1 MSTTTSSTSLGEA
14 LTTVLEKIINAIAG
28 IIGGI
33 ADAVS
38 QYAGTIGTILVVA
51 GIAGLVVYTLFRH
64 VPFVRQVFGR
74 ILRF

>member
-1 MSTTTSSTSLGEA
+1 MSAPSLGDTLA
-14 LTTVLEKIINAIAG
+14 SVLQKIINAIAG

-51 GIAGLVVYTLFRH
+51 GIAGLVMYTLFRH
-64 VPFVRQVFGR
+64 IPFVRQVFGR